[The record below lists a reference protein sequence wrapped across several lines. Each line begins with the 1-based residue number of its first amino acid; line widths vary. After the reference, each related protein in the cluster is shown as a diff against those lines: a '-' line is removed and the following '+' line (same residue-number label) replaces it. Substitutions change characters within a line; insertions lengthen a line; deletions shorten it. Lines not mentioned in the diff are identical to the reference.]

1 MQVSPQ
7 SLIERHDLNLRQ
19 GIKSSLSSIR
29 SIVALLYV
37 LYVANNRI
45 AKIQYSEEYD
55 DHGIKKIRLNSALER
70 NIQQF
75 LSTDISQFQLNDNPL
90 FKAQMEA
97 LQVGIELF
105 LSLHYS

>member
-45 AKIQYSEEYD
+45 A
-55 DHGIKKIRLNSALER
+55 
-70 NIQQF
+70 
-75 LSTDISQFQLNDNPL
+75 
-90 FKAQMEA
+90 
-97 LQVGIELF
+97 
-105 LSLHYS
+105 